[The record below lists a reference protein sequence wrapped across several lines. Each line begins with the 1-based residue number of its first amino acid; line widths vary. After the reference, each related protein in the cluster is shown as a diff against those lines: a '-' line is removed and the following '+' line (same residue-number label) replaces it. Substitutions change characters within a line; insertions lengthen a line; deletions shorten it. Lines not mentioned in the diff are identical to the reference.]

1 MGVRFRKPEW
11 SKGALELLRERLES
25 AQFRSRVLKQRVH
38 LMERKDFLE
47 FGPFRMD
54 VRRRILTRGGEPVSL
69 PSKALDVL
77 LALLARPGE
86 TLSKD
91 ELLKEVWPDTF
102 VEEGNLTQMVF
113 LLRKALGES
122 DGGQPLIVTVPRQ
135 GYRFVG
141 ELTDRAL
148 EETANGASTDPAAG
162 SDRGKAR
169 IKELVVDR
177 CGNHHGVGAQ
187 RMGDRPLPFPRT
199 DHVPRGPVHDRASG
213 QHKLSCG

>member
-1 MGVRFRKPEW
+1 MGVRFRQPQW
-11 SKGALELLRERLES
+11 SRGAIKLLRRRLDS
-25 AQFRSRVLKQRVH
+25 AQFRSIFLNWRRH
-38 LMERKDFLE
+38 IMETKGFVE

-122 DGGQPLIVTVPRQ
+122 DGGQPLILTVPRQ

-141 ELTDRAL
+141 ELTEVPHSRR
-148 EETANGASTDPAAG
+148 DPKWGLNRSAAPILRT
-162 SDRGKAR
+162 RG
-169 IKELVVDR
+169 
-177 CGNHHGVGAQ
+177 
-187 RMGDRPLPFPRT
+187 
-199 DHVPRGPVHDRASG
+199 
-213 QHKLSCG
+213 